1 MIAPLPPESLR
12 RVCPPESLPFETTAD
27 LDPLDEVVA
36 QDRAVQAIAFGAA
49 IRSHGFNLFALGLP
63 GSGKMTA
70 IRRFLAREAAKLPPP
85 PDWCY
90 VNNFADPHRPRA
102 LRLAPGKAREFRDDW
117 DRLVEELKVGI
128 PRAFEAEPY
137 EQQRRKLIEE
147 AQKAQAGELEAL
159 QERAKERGFGLVKTP
174 AGFMV
179 APMLRGQLLKPEGLE
194 ALDEAARQEVHRR
207 SETVQPDLA
216 ATLRR
221 IREIERGAKA
231 RLDALDREVATSAV
245 DHPLEELKEKYR
257 DHAEILQ
264 HLDALREDIL
274 EHVDLFRREKGGE
287 GPAEAMALLAQGQ
300 PGRDPFDRY
309 RVNVLV
315 EHPDGG
321 GAPVVVEPHPTCQ
334 NLLGRI
340 EHQAQMGALF
350 TNFTMVK
357 AGALHRANGGFLV
370 LEALEV
376 LKQYFAWDP
385 LKRSLKNKQIKIEE
399 PGEQF
404 RLISTV
410 TLEPEPIP
418 LDVKVVLVGSP
429 WLYYLLYYLD
439 PEFRELFKV
448 KVDFGPDV
456 ARTPEH
462 VAAFARLLATA
473 AREEGLL
480 PFDRTGV
487 ARLVE
492 HSSRQ
497 VEDQERLATTFA
509 ELLDVARE
517 AHFWASRNGHA
528 RVTGE
533 DVQRAVAARR
543 YRSNRI
549 EERLRDLITEGTLL
563 IDTAGA
569 AVGQVNGIA
578 VVPIGDYWFGKPSRI
593 TARTFLGRGGIV
605 DIEREARTGGR
616 IHSKGVL
623 ILSGYLGW
631 RYAQRLPLSLSASLG
646 FEQVYEEIEGDSA
659 SSAELYAILSALAG
673 LPLRQDLAVT
683 GSVNQNGEVQAI
695 GGVNAKIEGF
705 FDVCAARGLT
715 GQQGVLIPAAN
726 VRHLMLREDVVETV
740 RAGRFHVYAVRTID
754 EGIALLTGKE
764 AGERGSDGAFPEGTV
779 TFLVDKR
786 LREMAEQTR
795 NFRGEAE
802 KRAPQAGEA
811 EPPRPPA
818 PPAPPEPPGPPPTAD

>member
-1 MIAPLPPESLR
+1 MAKPLPPESLR
-12 RVCPPESLPFETTAD
+12 KVCPPESLSFQSTED
-27 LDPLDEVVA
+27 LPVLEEVVA
-36 QDRAVQAIAFGAA
+36 QDRAVQAIAFGTA
-49 IRSHGFNLFALGLP
+49 IRSAGFNLFALGPP
-63 GSGKMTA
+63 GSGKMSA
-70 IRRFLAREAAKLPPP
+70 VKRFLAGEATKLPAPA
-85 PDWCY
+85 DWCY

-102 LRLAPGKAREFRDDW
+102 LRLAPGKAREFRDDCQ
-117 DRLVEELKVGI
+117 RLLEELMRGI

-147 AQKAQAGELEAL
+147 AQKRQAGELEAL

-174 AGFMV
+174 SGFMV
-179 APMLRGQLLKPEGLE
+179 APMLRGQVLKPEGLE
-194 ALDEAARQEVHRR
+194 ALEEAAREEVQRR
-207 SETVQPDLA
+207 SETVQQDLA

-221 IREIERGAKA
+221 IRDIEREAKA

-257 DHAEILQ
+257 DHAGILQ
-264 HLDALREDIL
+264 HLEALREDVL
-274 EHVDLFRREKGGE
+274 ESVDLFRRERGGE
-287 GPAEAMALLAQGQ
+287 GPAEALAAMAQAQL
-300 PGRDPFDRY
+300 GRDPFDRY
-309 RVNVLV
+309 RVNLLV
-315 EHPDGG
+315 EHADAG
-321 GAPVVVEPHPTCQ
+321 GAPVVVEAHPTCQ

-340 EHQAQMGALF
+340 EHQAHMGALF
-350 TNFTMVK
+350 TNFMMVK

-370 LEALEV
+370 LEILEV
-376 LKQYFAWDP
+376 LRQYFAWDP

-404 RLISTV
+404 RLVSTV

-439 PEFRELFKV
+439 PEFPELFKV
-448 KVDFGPDV
+448 KVDFGPEM
-456 ARTPEH
+456 ARTPENI
-462 VAAFARLLATA
+462 AAFARLLATT

-480 PFDRTGV
+480 PFDRTAV
-487 ARLVE
+487 AGMVE
-492 HSSRQ
+492 HSSRM
-497 VEDQERLATTFA
+497 VEDQERLATTFG

-517 AHFWASRNGHA
+517 AHFWATRDGHV

-533 DVQRAVAARR
+533 DVRRAVDARR

-563 IDTAGA
+563 IATEGA
-569 AVGQVNGIA
+569 AQGQVNGIA

-593 TARTFLGRGGIV
+593 TARTYLGRGGIV

-623 ILSGYLGW
+623 ILTGYLAG

-659 SSAELYAILSALAG
+659 SSAELYAILSSLSG
-673 LPLRQDLAVT
+673 LPIRQSLAVT
-683 GSVNQNGEVQAI
+683 GSVNQQGEVQAI

-705 FDVCAARGLT
+705 FDVCAARGLS
-715 GQQGVLIPAAN
+715 GEQGVLIPASN
-726 VRHLMLREDVVETV
+726 VRHLMLREDVVEAV
-740 RAGRFHVYAVRTID
+740 RAGRYHVYAVRTID
-754 EGIALLTGKE
+754 EGIEILSGTP
-764 AGERGSDGAFPEGTV
+764 AGERGPDGAYPEGSV
-779 TFLVDKR
+779 NFLVDKR
-786 LREMAEQTR
+786 LREMAEQAR
-795 NFRGEAE
+795 NQQRGEPERRPA
-802 KRAPQAGEA
+802 QAAEA
-811 EPPRPPA
+811 EAPKPPG
-818 PPAPPEPPGPPPTAD
+818 PPEPPGPPPAA

>member
-1 MIAPLPPESLR
+1 MIKPLPPESLR
-12 RVCPPESLPFETTAD
+12 KVCPPESLPFESTAD
-27 LDPLDEVVA
+27 LAVLDEVVA

-49 IRSHGFNLFALGLP
+49 IRSQGFNLFALGPP
-63 GSGKMTA
+63 GAGKMTA
-70 IRRFLAREAAKLPPP
+70 VKRFLAREAAKLPPP

-90 VNNFADPHRPRA
+90 VNNFAEPHRPRA
-102 LRLAPGKAREFRDDW
+102 LRLAPGRARAFRDDCE
-117 DRLVEELKVGI
+117 RLLDELKAGI

-147 AQKAQAGELEAL
+147 AQKRHAAELDGL

-174 AGFMV
+174 SGFMV
-179 APMLRGQLLKPEGLE
+179 APMLRGQVLKPEGLE
-194 ALDEAARQEVHRR
+194 ALEEAARQEVQRR
-207 SETVQPDLA
+207 SETVQQDLA

-221 IREIERGAKA
+221 IREIERETKA
-231 RLDALDREVATSAV
+231 GLDALDREVATSAV

-257 DHAEILQ
+257 DQAEIVQ
-264 HLDALREDIL
+264 HLEALREDVL
-274 EHVDLFRREKGGE
+274 EHVELFRRDRGGE
-287 GPAEAMALLAQGQ
+287 GPAEAMAAMAQAQ
-300 PGRDPFDRY
+300 LGRDPLDRY
-309 RVNVLV
+309 RVNLMV
-315 EHPDGG
+315 EHADAA

-350 TNFTMVK
+350 TNFMMVK

-385 LKRSLKNKQIKIEE
+385 LKRSLKNRQIKIEE

-404 RLISTV
+404 RLVSTV

-456 ARTPEH
+456 ARTPEQ
-462 VAAFARLLATA
+462 VAGFARVLATT

-480 PFDRTGV
+480 PFDRTAV

-492 HSSRQ
+492 HSSRL
-497 VEDQERLATTFA
+497 VEDQERLATTFG

-517 AHFWASRNGHA
+517 AHFWATRNGHG
-528 RVTGE
+528 RVLGE
-533 DVQRAVAARR
+533 DVARAVEARR

-563 IDTAGA
+563 IDTDGA
-569 AVGQVNGIA
+569 ALGQVNGIA
-578 VVPIGDYWFGKPSRI
+578 VLPVGDYWFGRPSRI

-659 SSAELYAILSALAG
+659 SSAELYAILSALSG
-673 LPLRQDLAVT
+673 LALRQDLAVT
-683 GSVNQNGEVQAI
+683 GSVNQNGEVQAV
-695 GGVNAKIEGF
+695 GGVNAKVEGF

-715 GQQGVLIPAAN
+715 GRQGVLIPAAN
-726 VRHLMLREDVVETV
+726 VRHLMLREDVVEAV
-740 RAGRFHVYAVRTID
+740 RAGQFHVYGVRTID

-764 AGERGSDGAFPEGTV
+764 AGERGPDGTFPEGTAN
-779 TFLVDKR
+779 FLVDKR

-795 NFRGEAE
+795 NFRAEAE
-802 KRAPQAGEA
+802 KRSPQAAEA
-811 EPPRPPA
+811 EVPKPPA
-818 PPAPPEPPGPPPTAD
+818 PPGPPPGPPPTH